1 MNYNQL
7 TNLEFEEI
15 MEELLGETVW
25 LEIRTDTVS
34 KHTFYDG
41 FEFLSFIN
49 GKYQFGFLEYNEER
63 EYENLMINQLD
74 VLDVHRNPIAPSMG
88 AEQVILSMC
97 DFTEIFVEYNY

>member
-25 LEIRTDTVS
+25 LEIRTDTINIHVL
-34 KHTFYDG
+34 YEG
-41 FEFLSFIN
+41 FEFLSFVN
-49 GKYQFGFLEYNEER
+49 GKYQFGFLEYQEENE
-63 EYENLMINQLD
+63 YKNLLINQSD
-74 VLDVHRNPIAPSMG
+74 VLDIHRNPIAPSMG
-88 AEQVILSMC
+88 AEQVILSMI